1 MLGSFSHSLQEMMEI
16 PGILIRER
24 GELRWSALRG
34 MLDPFFLLE
43 VDDFKAAP
51 SSDLKMQPG
60 FWEQS
65 RESRDR
71 QPGPRAQT
79 TRSGGSQVFILSSFP
94 EIIQHLL
101 GKLLQPSSLHQK
113 QKLATCFRK
122 QTSFWLAG

>member
-1 MLGSFSHSLQEMMEI
+1 MEI
-16 PGILIRER
+16 PGILIRGK

-51 SSDLKMQPG
+51 SSDKVQPG

-71 QPGPRAQT
+71 AAGRAQT

-101 GKLLQPSSLHQK
+101 GKLLQSSSLTK
-113 QKLATCFRK
+113 QKLATCFK